1 MNEVVHTSPTIGSNV
16 EEVVWK
22 NIHFIMWDL
31 GGQQSLRAAWSTYYS
46 NTEVSLFIISLI
58 INFSSCNTHVHETL
72 VKTYAFTFK
81 HNFVRLQF
89 VILVIDSTD
98 RERLSVTREE
108 LYKMLNHEELSSAAV
123 LIYANKQDVKDC
135 MSAAE
140 ISRHLDLTSI
150 KNQQWHIQSCC
161 ALTGEG

>member
-1 MNEVVHTSPTIGSNV
+1 MRFNSFC
-16 EEVVWK
+16 K
-22 NIHFIMWDL
+22 
-31 GGQQSLRAAWSTYYS
+31 
-46 NTEVSLFIISLI
+46 LF
-58 INFSSCNTHVHETL
+58 
-72 VKTYAFTFK
+72 
-81 HNFVRLQF
+81 QF

-108 LYKMLNHEELSSAAV
+108 LYKMLNHEELANAAV

-161 ALTGEG
+161 ALTGEGYVPIRIKTDQNFKVCEKKPVYRFFSLSIYYMYRLVGALLLDLDFKPSLKNLSCSDQSL